1 MNIQQR
7 GVILLMKSAVTQQPY
22 ALPEGFDLEAEL
34 GSIRK
39 HHISAMAYDGACRC
53 GISPQLPVMQQLFG
67 DYYRCLRK
75 SEGQMRQ
82 VRKVFDAFEAHQ
94 IDYMPLKG
102 CIMKQL
108 YPAPE
113 LRSMGDADILIR
125 IEQYSQIVPIMES
138 LDFQEVKESDHE
150 LVWQNKEL
158 FLELH
163 KRVIP
168 SYNKDFYAYF
178 GEGWQLA
185 ECRSGSRYAM
195 RAEDE
200 MVFLFTHFAK
210 HYRDGGIGYR
220 YVTDLWVFRNANP
233 NMDEEYIRATLEKLY
248 LAEFY
253 ENILR
258 LIDVWFADAPTD
270 EKMDYMTDF
279 IFASGSWGVGQSRTL
294 ANAVKNKQRS
304 GVLAKLRYVWSI
316 LFPPVVVLSRKYTVL
331 KKHPWMLPLV
341 WLIRP
346 FYKVLFE
353 VKSLKRQKDNLGV
366 LTKEE
371 IRHRRE
377 MLNFVGLDYHF

>member
-1 MNIQQR
+1 MNDLQR
-7 GVILLMKSAVTQQPY
+7 GLLALIRSAVTGKEE
-22 ALPEGFDLEAEL
+22 ALPAGFALEQARDLIIQHKIEGL
-34 GSIRK
+34 
-39 HHISAMAYDGACRC
+39 AYEGAVRC
-53 GISPQLPVMQQLFG
+53 GISKQEPVMKELFKRYYQQIMLSQKQNAAIEKVQRAFDENGIDYLPV
-67 DYYRCLRK
+67 
-75 SEGQMRQ
+75 
-82 VRKVFDAFEAHQ
+82 
-94 IDYMPLKG
+94 KG
-102 CIMKQL
+102 CKIQRF
-108 YPAPE
+108 YPG
-113 LRSMGDADILIR
+113 LGTRTMGDADILIR